1 MAIKIHRILKDDLT
15 KQDSLDVVLSKLP
28 STCAMT
34 IDHYSYSIKQ
44 SCATLNFEVDIVH
57 EFLPYISNIDFA
69 VSVRKEINLTA
80 TGPNEKTITDVGA
93 DVGEYDYKN
102 SVPTRPTSLPP
113 GFQELYRG

>member
-1 MAIKIHRILKDDLT
+1 MTIKIHRILKDDLT

-34 IDHYSYSIKQ
+34 ISHYAYSFKQ
-44 SCATLNFEVDIVH
+44 TQATLPYEIEVVS
-57 EFLPYISNIDFA
+57 EFVPYISNIDFA